1 MVYTYEFLHKNT
13 EPSLWNKCVDMY
25 DEYVPVQQGGPL
37 MLCLILH
44 RIQNYSEQALSVLVT
59 QLSSLRLAKIEG
71 EDVEYAVRLIKATY
85 TVLRNASSLNRHYV
99 PREFTKTVFEFFQT
113 SSVPEFNA
121 TFLDEQRKLQV
132 QADKDGVQPVWP
144 SLTVVCRLATV
155 TYRRL
160 KANVTSCSS

>member
-1 MVYTYEFLHKNT
+1 MAE
-13 EPSLWNKCVDMY
+13 
-25 DEYVPVQQGGPL
+25 
-37 MLCLILH
+37 
-44 RIQNYSEQALSVLVT
+44 
-59 QLSSLRLAKIEG
+59 KIEG

-160 KANVTSCSS
+160 KANGVWDGIVDRKSNQAFVGTRPEKPPDGCFNCGGDHWLDKCPRPIDQLHCHHDVTELTTVSS